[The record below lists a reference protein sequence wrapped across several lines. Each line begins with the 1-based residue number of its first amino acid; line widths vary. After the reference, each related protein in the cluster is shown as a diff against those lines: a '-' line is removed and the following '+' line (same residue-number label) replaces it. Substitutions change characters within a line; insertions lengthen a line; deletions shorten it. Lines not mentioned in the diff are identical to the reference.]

1 MFNLVVV
8 VSLFFFSQ
16 YEACCIDADG
26 YPMRSLVLWLLCGW
40 TRQTVRPIPC
50 PMCRQSVH
58 QFFKNIFACK
68 VLSTF
73 QGECLVS
80 NATFTLDMAK
90 DHVNN
95 YPQMEMTCS
104 HCNEKVKRGNTSLH
118 SDRCVMKEGTAFVGW
133 RSNIKTWM
141 LIKRISAVGKR
152 YHLWIVKTWLK
163 G

>member
-8 VSLFFFSQ
+8 VSLFFF
-16 YEACCIDADG
+16 
-26 YPMRSLVLWLLCGW
+26 RSTKPVVLTQMATPCVRSFCGFCVDELGE
-40 TRQTVRPIPC
+40 TVRPISC
-50 PMCRQSVH
+50 AMCRQSVH
-58 QFFKNIFACK
+58 QFCKNIFACK

-73 QGECLVS
+73 QGECLGS

-118 SDRCVMKEGTAFVGW
+118 SDRCVMKEVTAFVG
-133 RSNIKTWM
+133 
-141 LIKRISAVGKR
+141 
-152 YHLWIVKTWLK
+152 
-163 G
+163 